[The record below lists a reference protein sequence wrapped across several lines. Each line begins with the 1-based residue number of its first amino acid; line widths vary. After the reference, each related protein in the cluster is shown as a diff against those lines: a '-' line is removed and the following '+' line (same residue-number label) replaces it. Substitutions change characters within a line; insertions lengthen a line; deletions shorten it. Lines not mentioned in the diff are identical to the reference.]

1 MELKKF
7 SQVMDEAMESYEERA
22 RVEQEIFIQD
32 GQIVM
37 TCDGISYEIPLDECQ
52 SVTGAMKWLHH
63 MSEKSWVTEARLW
76 RIAECMVEH
85 ESGKKASW

>member
-85 ESGKKASW
+85 ELGKKASW

>member
-1 MELKKF
+1 MELKNF
-7 SQVMDEAMESYEERA
+7 SQVVDEAMESYEERA